1 MGNPAG
7 GSLDAGKELE
17 ILNSVTEKPILLVSD
32 VSAET
37 VRGGAERML
46 IQHVRA
52 LTKAG
57 VRLAILTRQPH
68 PEAPLVQEL
77 DGGVMEYRL
86 PWSGDRGWRGLL
98 ELKRAAKDWWQ
109 THDTLFRGV
118 IAEQPFVMWALALGG
133 CRLPRLQVC
142 YSFAFEEYATRHALH
157 WNWRHALVSFA
168 MQRLEASVYRSAA
181 HLLVLSDYT
190 RRRLGEAFGT
200 DPASVTVSFG
210 GAVPARPELLAQH
223 KAIRDELGWQG
234 PVVMTLRNLV
244 PRTGVDLLVQAA
256 AILKEEMP
264 ELRWCV
270 VGSGTLLEP
279 LKGFA
284 AALGVDDCI
293 EFVGHL
299 SEREVQRR
307 LAAADIF
314 MLPTRSLE
322 GFGLVTVEA
331 NMFGLPVVAT
341 PVGAIPEVAPTLPY
355 NRLAADAS
363 PLALARSVRA
373 MWRELSVQDRDMVR
387 NELRQMAESGFS
399 WEKHDAAM
407 LACVQLVLGGG
418 AQS

>member
-1 MGNPAG
+1 MGNSVA

-17 ILNSVTEKPILLVSD
+17 VLNSVTEKPILLVSD
-32 VSAET
+32 VSAEA

-68 PEAPLVQEL
+68 PEAPLLQEL
-77 DGGVMEYRL
+77 DGGVIEYRL
-86 PWSGDRGWRGLL
+86 PWNGDRGWRGLL
-98 ELKRAAKDWWQ
+98 ELKRAARDWWQ

-118 IAEQPFVMWALALGG
+118 IAEQPFVMWALMQGG

-157 WNWRHALVSFA
+157 WNWRHALVALS
-168 MQRLEASVYRSAA
+168 MRRLEASVYRSAA

-190 RRRLGEAFGT
+190 RRRLGEVFGT
-200 DPASVTVSFG
+200 DPASVTVTFG
-210 GAVPARPELLAQH
+210 GAVPARPEILAQR
-223 KAIRDELGWQG
+223 AEIRDELGWQG

-256 AILKEEMP
+256 AILKEQMP

-270 VGSGTLLEP
+270 VGSGALLEP
-279 LKGFA
+279 LKEFA
-284 AALGVDDCI
+284 AALGVEDRI
-293 EFVGHL
+293 EFAGHL

-341 PVGAIPEVAPTLPY
+341 PVGAIPEVAPALPY
-355 NRLAADAS
+355 NRLAADTS
-363 PLALARSVRA
+363 PLALARALQA
-373 MWRELSVQDRDMVR
+373 MWHELSGVDRDGVR
-387 NELRQMAESGFS
+387 EELRQAAESAFG
-399 WEKHDAAM
+399 WEKHDAA
-407 LACVQLVLGGG
+407 LRACVQGV
-418 AQS
+418 QD